1 MESPPA
7 NALHLRKSRKEVCF
21 TLLTELFCRS
31 QQGTWFMILPKDDCR
46 PDITHCTGCEWES
59 LLPLLAYLGL
69 ITVKVTSVVKQITI
83 ARSQWQEIVQALNRH
98 V

>member
-1 MESPPA
+1 
-7 NALHLRKSRKEVCF
+7 
-21 TLLTELFCRS
+21 
-31 QQGTWFMILPKDDCR
+31 MILPKDNCC

-98 V
+98 IQIELTQIHVGKLFWVDYFVRVLG